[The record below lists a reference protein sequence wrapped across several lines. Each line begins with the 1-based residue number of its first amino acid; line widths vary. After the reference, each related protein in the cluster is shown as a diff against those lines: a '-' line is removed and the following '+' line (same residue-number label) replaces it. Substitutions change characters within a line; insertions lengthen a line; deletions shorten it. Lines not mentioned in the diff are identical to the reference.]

1 MKTLKTRSV
10 LFGLAGAALVIG
22 MGTYAFAQSSEQGPP
37 FIHNMPGGM
46 MQGMGPAM
54 MGHDADT
61 RAQMAAIH
69 ELFVNHDRITRTVTN
84 LPDGIRTVT
93 ESDDPRIAQLLK
105 DHVASMRQRVDTGN
119 DPGLPIES
127 EALHAIFRNYDK
139 IETKVETT
147 EKGVVVVQTS
157 TDPATVAALQQHAS
171 EVTDFVKEGMAAM
184 RTAMMKNAGGMMQHG
199 MHGGM
204 MRGGPN
210 GRTAPDAR

>member
-1 MKTLKTRSV
+1 MKTTTKLIGFS
-10 LFGLAGAALVIG
+10 AAVALIVGI
-22 MGTYAFAQSSEQGPP
+22 GTYAFAQSSQDGVGFGQP
-37 FIHNMPGGM
+37 FMRHMGAGM
-46 MQGMGPAM
+46 MKGMGPAM

-61 RAQMAAIH
+61 MAQMAAIH

-105 DHVASMRQRVDTGN
+105 DHVATMGQRVDTGK

-127 EALHAIFRNYDK
+127 EALHAIFKNYDT

-147 EKGVVVVQTS
+147 AKGVVVVQTS

-171 EVTDFVKEGMAAM
+171 EVTDFVQDGMVAM
-184 RTAMMKNAGGMMQHG
+184 RRAMMKNGGGMM
-199 MHGGM
+199 MHGVH
-204 MRGGPN
+204 GGIMGDLPKPN
-210 GRTAPDAR
+210 AQ